1 MNTTIGE
8 RLKSKRKENG
18 LTLTDVKDKT
28 GISTGNLSDIER
40 GKYLPSATMLIALSE
55 LYNCSTD
62 WILTGKLL
70 ISDTKEDLL
79 ISEILHMISTF
90 SSDELSDLKDNI
102 NFIIYKRSNQKG
114 KSSPINAHGDDARFA

>member
-40 GKYLPSATMLIALSE
+40 GKYLPSATMLISLSE

-70 ISDTKEDLL
+70 ISDAKEDLL
-79 ISEILHMISTF
+79 ISEILNMISTF

-102 NFIIYKRSNQKG
+102 NFIIYKRSSQKG
-114 KSSPINAHGDDARFA
+114 KSSPINAHSDDARFA